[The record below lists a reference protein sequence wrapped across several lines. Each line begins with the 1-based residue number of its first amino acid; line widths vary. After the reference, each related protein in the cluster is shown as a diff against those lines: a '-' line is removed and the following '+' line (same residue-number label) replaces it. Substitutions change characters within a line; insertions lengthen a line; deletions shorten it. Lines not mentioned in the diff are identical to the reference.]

1 MRFGFLCA
9 TRVCPN
15 LLRSAIVGDLLGQMT
30 TIVGL
35 LAGGIA
41 VGGFLG
47 HARPSLHGEPDAE
60 LRRATTLGGLVGLG
74 IIGGL
79 IALSFVAS

>member
-1 MRFGFLCA
+1 
-9 TRVCPN
+9 V
-15 LLRSAIVGDLLGQMT
+15 SALLGQIA

-47 HARPSLHGEPDAE
+47 HVRPSLNGESDAE
-60 LRRATTLGGLVGLG
+60 LRRATTLGGLVGLV
-74 IIGGL
+74 IIGVL
-79 IALSFVAS
+79 IALSFVVG

>member
-1 MRFGFLCA
+1 MRASWSPTVDLVNG
-9 TRVCPN
+9 
-15 LLRSAIVGDLLGQMT
+15 LLGQIA

-35 LAGGIA
+35 MAGGIA

-47 HARPSLHGEPDAE
+47 HARPSLNGESDAG

-74 IIGGL
+74 IVGVS
-79 IALSFVAS
+79 IALSFVVG